1 MALKKEY
8 NKTGF
13 LQIVE
18 ATCDCCKEKISLTIL
33 GDLTDHLIISG
44 YEDGKLLDAIIC
56 KNCIQKLDSFIQ
68 IKRKDNTIG
77 YC

>member
-1 MALKKEY
+1 MALKEEY
-8 NKTGF
+8 SKTGF
-13 LQIVE
+13 KQIVE
-18 ATCDCCKEKISLTIL
+18 ASCDCCGEKIPLTIL

-44 YEDGKLLDAIIC
+44 YEDGKLLDAVVC
-56 KNCIQKLDSFIQ
+56 KTCIQKLDSFIQ

>member
-1 MALKKEY
+1 MALKEEY

-13 LQIVE
+13 KIIVE
-18 ATCDCCKEKISLTIL
+18 ASCDCCKQKIPLTIL
-33 GDLTDHLIISG
+33 GELTDHLIISG
-44 YEDGKLLDAIIC
+44 YEEGKLLDAIIC
-56 KNCIQKLDSFIQ
+56 NDCIQKLDSFIQ